1 MTVPDRD
8 METIQP
14 GLRGEVSLLVGEE
27 HTAKHLGSGA
37 VKVLATP
44 QMVLLME
51 RAGVAAV
58 DHLLP
63 DGYRSVGVHLDV
75 QHLAPT
81 PLGFEVRAIAE
92 LIEVD
97 GRRLTFRLRVHEE
110 PFGKEQLVGQ
120 GTHQRAIINLQR
132 FRERV
137 ARKSSEASTAS

>member
-1 MTVPDRD
+1 MTLPDGG

-14 GLRGEVSLLVGEE
+14 GLRGEVGLVVGDE
-27 HTAKHLGSGA
+27 HTAQHLGSGA

-58 DHLLP
+58 DHLLS
-63 DGYRSVGVHLDV
+63 DGYRTVGVHLDV

-81 PLGFEVRAIAE
+81 PLGFEVRATAE

-97 GRRLTFRLRVHEE
+97 GRRLTFRVQAYEE
-110 PFGKEQLVGQ
+110 PFGRDQLVGQ

-137 ARKSSEASTAS
+137 DRKSSEASAAA